1 MLSLKRLIGVWNEL
15 AVLFYFFDLL
25 KIRLEIFTSIRSVY
39 PPRSLFNY
47 LLNVVE
53 LDDFLDVNT
62 VMGTLEQSIVT
73 VIFQLQVVK

>member
-39 PPRSLFNY
+39 PPSCLFDY

-73 VIFQLQVVK
+73 VIFQLQVV